1 LKISKS
7 WAVARNDLDIFWK
20 QKYIVYSLIGLP
32 ITLSI
37 GLPVALY
44 LILQHNSISVSELEV
59 VLDAFSFLFILL
71 ASFLPTILASYSF
84 VGEKLEKN
92 LEPMLATPTTDGEL
106 LLGKGLAAF
115 LPSIVTTY
123 VAAGVFMALADRVSS
138 GMLGTYFPNPD
149 ITILLVAAL
158 PISCAFSVE
167 VNILISSL
175 VSDLRAAQQLGILV
189 LIPVGGLYVLAEKN
203 FLSLDLTS
211 FALISLLLIAAD
223 MLLLYL
229 SAVTFRREEILT
241 KWK

>member
-1 LKISKS
+1 LKISKA
-7 WAVARNDLDIFWK
+7 WAVARNDLDIFWR

-37 GLPVALY
+37 GLPVALS
-44 LILQHNSISVSELEV
+44 LVLQHNSISVSELEV
-59 VLDAFSFLFILL
+59 VLDAFSFLFVLL

-123 VAAGVFMALADRVSS
+123 VAAGVFMALADWVSS
-138 GMLGTYFPNPD
+138 GMLGSYFPNLD

-223 MLLLYL
+223 AVLLYF
-229 SAVTFRREEILT
+229 STVTFRREEILT